1 LSGAKER
8 VQGRGYLAQFSGA
21 PVPRPCSGPHNN
33 PKVEFIIEDL
43 GSGAGDLS
51 YSSQV
56 VLESPSYGSWH
67 PSYGCGLAPAQ
78 NQQLSWE
85 ELLNT
90 PRAYEKVAFGVLNLE
105 KAELLVG
112 VDGEVYKLEPKQIVK
127 IPLVNALIL
136 EQKWRI
142 GKILW
147 TPDDAVLFKMH
158 VKGIDPNNFSRATGG
173 DEEILRGDGRKPVH
187 VQYSN
192 ALDTDT
198 SRGWTFSTSQNIMSN
213 STQRV
218 RFINSPYDLLIG
230 EVIYSE
236 NYTSIKPARRLVEL
250 AVRLGFKE
258 YEFEASIT
266 DYFHY
271 RCESNGHIVHIP
283 KVEGG
288 RLNPFRLQQNSR
300 NSAKA
305 LAKKLVQLN
314 REAKVLE
321 RDSRTGELRL
331 LGRNNLY
338 LIPMELTYPHEL
350 NDYFLKLIKENP
362 KKFEQLRERAVE
374 IFFKKVLEYEF
385 GEYAKF
391 SDFIYWISHH
401 DWKTD
406 NPTAEPHFHE
416 HINLLNVLFDWTGSE
431 DYIKLYEAIN
441 KYLTPTTKDIAEYT
455 GWSIPTVKRKISFF
469 RGMNLIHYSRRGRF
483 FTATEPPLP
492 TPLIRFNPLRFVAE
506 EVKRDEKRLEAYQ
519 RFWKEAIEEVFKV
532 KVKSEVVVVH
542 LPDKVISL
550 ENFHELV
557 HRLSYCSRKP
567 IVDLNN
573 YFSAHP
579 NADIGL
585 DWLNHL
591 LNLRTKLKPNK
602 IARRLS
608 IYVGIEFLATLQNR
622 LSRLR
627 RKYESELRELEC
639 VVYERADKE
648 IELKNAR
655 DFNLLHLEAVE
666 RLKNEIEQLKAREDE
681 LRQILRPYF
690 ELEEKVKQLSES
702 LEFKPICPLCGS
714 EMRRIHDI
722 EISPNALHLYWDSVA
737 RKWVLEG
744 GG

>member
-1 LSGAKER
+1 MFEDGVK
-8 VQGRGYLAQFSGA
+8 GWGYLVPSSTACYA
-21 PVPRPCSGPHNN
+21 APRP
-33 PKVEFIIEDL
+33 
-43 GSGAGDLS
+43 
-51 YSSQV
+51 
-56 VLESPSYGSWH
+56 SPDNSFWKDF
-67 PSYGCGLAPAQ
+67 
-78 NQQLSWE
+78 
-85 ELLNT
+85 LNA

-112 VDGEVYKLEPKQIVK
+112 VDGEVYELEPKQIVK
-127 IPLVNALIL
+127 IPLANALIL

-158 VKGIDPNNFSRATGG
+158 VKGIDPTKIFGATHAG
-173 DEEILRGDGRKPVH
+173 ETISQGDGRKPVH

-198 SRGWTFSTSQNIMSN
+198 SQGWTSNTSQNITSN
-213 STQRV
+213 STQRI
-218 RFINSPYDLLIG
+218 RFINNPYDLLIG

-236 NYTSIKPARRLVEL
+236 NYTSIKPARRLIEL
-250 AVRLGFKE
+250 ATQLGFKE

-271 RCESNGHIVHIP
+271 KCEDNGHIVHIP
-283 KVEGG
+283 KVAGG
-288 RLNPFRLQQNSR
+288 RLNPYIQQQNSR

-331 LGRNNLY
+331 LRRNNLY
-338 LIPMELTYPHEL
+338 LIPMELTYPPEVSEYL
-350 NDYFLKLIKENP
+350 WVLSKENP
-362 KKFEQLRERAVE
+362 QKVEQLREKAVE
-374 IFFKKVLEYEF
+374 VFFRKVLEYEL
-385 GEYAKF
+385 GGYAKF
-391 SDFIYWISHH
+391 SDFIYWVAHH
-401 DWKTD
+401 DWKSE
-406 NPTAEPHFHE
+406 NPADRPHFHE
-416 HINLLNVLFDWTGSE
+416 HINLLNVVYDWRGSE
-431 DYIKLYEAIN
+431 DYIRLYEAIN
-441 KYLTPTTKDIAEYT
+441 KHLTPTTKDIAEYT
-455 GWSIPTVKRKISFF
+455 GWSVPTVKRKISFF
-469 RGMNLIHYSRRGRF
+469 RGMDLIHYSKRGRF

-655 DFNLLHLEAVE
+655 DFNLLHLEVVE

-681 LRQILRPYF
+681 LRQILKPYF
-690 ELEEKVKQLSES
+690 ELEERVKQLSES

-714 EMRRIHDI
+714 EMERIYDI
-722 EISPNALHLYWDSVA
+722 EISSDTPLLYWDSVA
-737 RKWVLEG
+737 RRWVLQYSKT
-744 GG
+744 

>member
-1 LSGAKER
+1 MTSLDWWAGA
-8 VQGRGYLAQFSGA
+8 
-21 PVPRPCSGPHNN
+21 
-33 PKVEFIIEDL
+33 
-43 GSGAGDLS
+43 
-51 YSSQV
+51 
-56 VLESPSYGSWH
+56 SPSHAEVSP
-67 PSYGCGLAPAQ
+67 PSGCNSAPAP
-78 NQQLSWE
+78 QQLSWV

-90 PRAYEKVAFGVLNLE
+90 PRAYEKVSFGVLNLE

-112 VDGEVYKLEPKQIVK
+112 IDGEIYELKPKKIVK
-127 IPLVNALIL
+127 LPLANALIL

-147 TPDDAVLFKMH
+147 TPDDAVLFKMQ
-158 VKGIDPNNFSRATGG
+158 VKGIDPNNLSRVSDG
-173 DEEILRGDGRKPVH
+173 DDNILSGDGREPVH
-187 VQYSN
+187 LEYSN
-192 ALDTDT
+192 AIDTDT
-198 SRGWTFSTSQNIMSN
+198 SQGWASNTSQNITFN
-213 STQRV
+213 STQRI
-218 RFINSPYDLLIG
+218 RFINNPYDLLIG

-236 NYTSIKPARRLVEL
+236 NYTSIEPAKRLVEL
-250 AVRLGFKE
+250 ATQLGFKE

-271 RCESNGHIVHIP
+271 KCNSGHIVHIP
-283 KVEGG
+283 KVAGG
-288 RLNPFRLQQNSR
+288 RLNPYIQQQNSR

-331 LGRNNLY
+331 LKRNNIY

-362 KKFEQLRERAVE
+362 KRFEQLRERAVE

-391 SDFIYWISHH
+391 SDFIYWVSHH
-401 DWKTD
+401 DWKSE

-416 HINLLNVLFDWTGSE
+416 HINLLNVLFDWRGSE
-431 DYIKLYEAIN
+431 DYAELYEAIN
-441 KYLTPTTKDIAEYT
+441 KHLTPTTKDIAEYT
-455 GWSIPTVKRKISFF
+455 GWSVPTVKRKISFF
-469 RGMNLIHYSRRGRF
+469 RGMGLINYSKRGRF
-483 FTATEPPLP
+483 FTATESPLP
-492 TPLIRFNPLRFVAE
+492 TPLIRFNPLRFTAE
-506 EVKRDEKRLEAYQ
+506 DVKRDEKRLEAYQ
-519 RFWKEAIEEVFKV
+519 RFWKEAIEEVFGI

-573 YFSAHP
+573 YFNAHP
-579 NADIGL
+579 NADIDL

-591 LNLRTKLKPNK
+591 LSLRTKLIPNK
-602 IARRLS
+602 IAKRLS
-608 IYVGIEFLATLQNR
+608 SYVGVEFLATLQNR

-627 RKYESELRELEC
+627 KKYEREL
-639 VVYERADKE
+639 
-648 IELKNAR
+648 IELDVLEYELMQKEKE
-655 DFNLLHLEAVE
+655 LSSSYTLKHLGRIE
-666 RLKNEIEQLKAREDE
+666 RLRMEIEQLKARKEELEDR
-681 LRQILRPYF
+681 LKSYF
-690 ELEEKVKQLSES
+690 ELEERVKRLSES

-714 EMRRIHDI
+714 EMERIYDI
-722 EISPNALHLYWDSVA
+722 EISPDVPVLYWDSVA